1 MKGLKKSL
9 MFLGLGVEIVSS
21 ILLPG
26 SIGYYI
32 DLKWASGKAGI
43 GLILGLLIGLV
54 LLFFRLKKIVL
65 SLSGGVNEEND
76 SLKS

>member
-9 MFLGLGVEIVSS
+9 KYLGLGVEFVSS

-32 DLKWASGKAGI
+32 DLKWLSGKAGM
-43 GLILGLLIGLV
+43 GLILGLFIGLIV
-54 LLFFRLKKIVL
+54 LFFRLKKIVL
-65 SLSGGVNEEND
+65 SLSGRPTQEND
-76 SLKS
+76 SIKS